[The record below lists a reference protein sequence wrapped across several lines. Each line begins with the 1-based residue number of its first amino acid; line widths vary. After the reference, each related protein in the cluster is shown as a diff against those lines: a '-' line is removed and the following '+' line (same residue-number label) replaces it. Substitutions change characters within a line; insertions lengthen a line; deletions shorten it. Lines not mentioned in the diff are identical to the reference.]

1 MSTEVVRCPSCG
13 NEISSLIEFCSVCG
27 TANPDWT
34 PPKDADPNI
43 TEPGEPEPGSIEQYL
58 LELFGSPATND
69 APDTS
74 QAHTQEQEAPA
85 PILSFEDMLAAE
97 PLAAEPSIAQV
108 QGEELTVE
116 EPVAVAPSVE
126 EPQLEDPPLETPLIQ
141 TASGEASVFEEP
153 SVEEPAIAAPQ
164 AEEPQVKVPPL
175 LSAVVESPQP
185 ASAPLQ
191 LAPQPAPLQLAPP
204 QPAPTPPLHEPP
216 PFASP
221 VRGWKPILVEGF
233 ALPSVETTTT
243 QPAPAPAPASVPAS
257 VPADEPSYHEA
268 PDVEMVSEV
277 AQASMQEEAQDYSV
291 PIVNDIIQAEP
302 SPGDDTQEAEVIPID
317 TEVKASHFDA
327 NALAMQPAIPDE
339 ADGDAAPV
347 QTIVSDYDLSSLLD
361 QIEITQPEATED
373 DWPVAYE
380 VTATDAQEDDFS
392 SSTFAGNSTAEEI
405 AAEESADE
413 PELVTDTVPL
423 EAVDSRML
431 EQATTA
437 QAEED
442 PLPSW
447 SPNADDDRSLPS
459 WQPGAAKDTGP
470 SVWSA
475 PPERSPSPPPPQ
487 AWSASET
494 SEASTGYGTSASGQ
508 TSGTP
513 WIYDPSKPRPK
524 PGTPEYEEMVRQ
536 AMTAQGHTPGKTQET
551 PGQATFPDPT
561 PAQMSSMQPYSPP
574 TYNDPSKPR
583 PKPGTPEYE
592 EMVRQAMNQSVRD
605 TGPLGNA
612 PGYDTGPLPEVPP
625 SPPTST
631 AGASKPKP
639 GTLEY
644 EEMVRRAMEEMK
656 RKRESGY

>member
-1 MSTEVVRCPSCG
+1 MSTEVVRCPSCD
-13 NEISSLIEFCSVCG
+13 NEISSLIEFCPVCG
-27 TANPDWT
+27 TANPSWT

-43 TEPGEPEPGSIEQYL
+43 TEPGEREPGSIEQYL
-58 LELFGSPATND
+58 LELFGSPATNV

-74 QAHTQEQEAPA
+74 LAHNQEQEYPA
-85 PILSFEDMLAAE
+85 PILSFEDMLSVA

-108 QGEELTVE
+108 PSEELTVK
-116 EPVAVAPSVE
+116 
-126 EPQLEDPPLETPLIQ
+126 
-141 TASGEASVFEEP
+141 EP
-153 SVEEPAIAAPQ
+153 SVGEPTIAAPQ
-164 AEEPQVKVPPL
+164 AEEPQVEAPPL
-175 LSAVVESPQP
+175 MSAVVESPQP

-191 LAPQPAPLQLAPP
+191 LAPQPEPLQLAPP
-204 QPAPTPPLHEPP
+204 QPASTPPWHEPP

-221 VRGWKPILVEGF
+221 VRGWKPILVEEL
-233 ALPSVETTTT
+233 ALPGVETTTT
-243 QPAPAPAPASVPAS
+243 QPAPAS
-257 VPADEPSYHEA
+257 VPADEPSHHEA
-268 PDVEMVSEV
+268 LDIEMVPEV
-277 AQASMQEEAQDYSV
+277 AQASMQEEVQDYSV

-302 SPGDDTQEAEVIPID
+302 SPGDDVQEAEVMPID
-317 TEVKASHFDA
+317 AEVEELHFDE
-327 NALAMQPAIPDE
+327 NALATQPAIPDE
-339 ADGDAAPV
+339 ADAAPG
-347 QTIVSDYDLSSLLD
+347 QPIASDYDLSSLLD
-361 QIEITQPEATED
+361 QIEITQPEATAD
-373 DWPVAYE
+373 GWPADYE
-380 VTATDAQEDDFS
+380 VTATNAQDDDFS
-392 SSTFAGNSTAEEI
+392 SSTFAVSSTVEESAAEEI
-405 AAEESADE
+405 ATE

-423 EAVDSRML
+423 EVADSMTL

-437 QAEED
+437 RTEDD

-447 SPNADDDRSLPS
+447 SPDADDDGRSLPS
-459 WQPGAAKDTGP
+459 WQPDAEKDTGP

-475 PPERSPSPPPPQ
+475 PAERSQSPPPQ
-487 AWSASET
+487 QVWSASET
-494 SEASTGYGTSASGQ
+494 SEASTGYEASTSGQ

-551 PGQATFPDPT
+551 SGQATFPDAT
-561 PAQMSSMQPYSPP
+561 PAQMFSTQPSSLP

-592 EMVRQAMNQSVRD
+592 EMVKEAMNQRLRN

-612 PGYDTGPLPEVPP
+612 PGYDTGPLPEEPP
-625 SPPTST
+625 SPPTSS

-639 GTLEY
+639 GTPEY